1 MLKSYRARLIAF
13 LAMIGVL
20 IIALLTA
27 SYYSARWVIWEDAAL
42 AQRRTVEFH
51 ERSLEKLRIDLIH
64 FANLLRED
72 GQVQEYTFATSRIGA
87 GPGTLEQLLEERFSS
102 HSMDAV
108 GVLWESGLILTG
120 RDANR
125 LRKEIQDL
133 PKALTNTVFYLE
145 AGQRIYLVT
154 TLPIRYQGADVGR
167 IVIARNLDK
176 SWLESQPLD
185 SQSCLFFERKGTVIT
200 STWPDL
206 VGTKLQRPL
215 KRLQIQDRELV
226 LAEIRLPGTG
236 PPGIHLWLAQS
247 YNVPIEALKRYN
259 RIMLG
264 LTVLS
269 LSIILGVGLFA
280 VNNFN
285 QPIRRLINLTQEV
298 AEGRLPALKRA
309 KGDTEV
315 DQLMNH
321 FIDLIEALRTKQRE
335 VEEAHGKLRLSA
347 ITDELTGLYNRR
359 YLGELYPKLLAQA
372 EREGLCISAVLMDID
387 HFKRINDTEGHQ
399 VGDACLRH
407 FSNILRN
414 NCRTS
419 DFIFRMG
426 GEEFLILNVAQCG
439 SNVLALAEKIRI
451 ATETTPL
458 HLDGRTIQLTVSGG
472 VSCMQHNHQHQP
484 TLSRL
489 ISLADH
495 ALYAAKQSGRNRICE
510 SASCSKERCNPQ
522 ADCNQACPPD
532 PREKSVGKTLV
543 N

>member
-20 IIALLTA
+20 IVALLTA

-64 FANLLRED
+64 FANLIRED

-87 GPGTLEQLLEERFSS
+87 GPETLEQLLRERFSS
-102 HSMDAV
+102 HSMDGV

-120 RDANR
+120 NDAPH

-133 PKALTNTVFYLE
+133 PEALTNTVFYLE
-145 AGQRIYLVT
+145 AGQQIYLVA
-154 TLPIRYQGADVGR
+154 TLPIRYQGENVGR
-167 IVIARNLDK
+167 IVIARNL
-176 SWLESQPLD
+176 SRNWLGSQPLD
-185 SQSCLFFERKGTVIT
+185 PRSCLFFERNGAIT
-200 STWPDL
+200 ASTWPDL
-206 VGTKLQRPL
+206 VGTLLRRPL
-215 KRLQIQDRELV
+215 KRLQIQDRELS
-226 LAEIRLPGTG
+226 LTEIRLPGAA

-247 YNVPIEALKRYN
+247 NNVPIEALKRYN

-280 VNNFN
+280 VNSFS
-285 QPIRRLINLTQEV
+285 QPIRRLIDLTQEV
-298 AEGRLPALKRA
+298 AEGRLPTLKRA
-309 KGDTEV
+309 KGDTEI

-399 VGDACLRH
+399 VGDTCLRH

-414 NCRTS
+414 NSRTS
-419 DFIFRMG
+419 DFVFRMG
-426 GEEFLILNVAQCG
+426 GEEFLILSVAQCG
-439 SNVLALAEKIRI
+439 SNALALAEKIRT

-458 HLDGRTIQLTVSGG
+458 HLKDRTIQFTVSGG
-472 VSCMQHNHQHQP
+472 VSCMQRNPQYQP

-495 ALYAAKQSGRNRICE
+495 ALYAAKQGGRNRICE
-510 SASCSKERCNPQ
+510 SASCGSKGCNPQ
-522 ADCNQACPPD
+522 ADRNQA
-532 PREKSVGKTLV
+532 
-543 N
+543 